1 MYCHDSLGI
10 LSQKTSKMRVRHRVT
25 FCNYTLFSLI
35 SYYDDDDG
43 NLFHDIHNQSTARA
57 MTCFIIS
64 KSEITNCT
72 YDLLSPKEER
82 GRNLPSNIQ
91 ANNCFQGFLKIS
103 T

>member
-82 GRNLPSNIQ
+82 GRKLPSNIQ

-103 T
+103 I